1 LSGRGGTEVK
11 IAIDISPLATRKRTG
26 IPNYIFNLCQNLPI
40 ADENNKYLLFG
51 ASFGYY
57 QSLQAATKEMRI
69 NKHPNVSTRISR
81 VPRAALRLIWKYM
94 HVPSAERL
102 VGDIDIFHASHRIP
116 PPSKKARLVVTIH
129 DLTPI
134 KLPVYHT
141 KKMIDHY
148 ISDIPQ
154 SLKKADMVIA
164 VSNCTKND
172 ILEHFDI
179 AEERVRVTPEAAN
192 DNYKQISD
200 KHAIDKVKG
209 IYDIDKDYILFVG
222 TLEPR
227 KNLVNLL
234 KAYSILPD
242 YLKRDYALVLCGKKG
257 WYYEEIFETVREL
270 KLENKVIFTG
280 YVPDK
285 DIPLLMNGA
294 AVFVYP
300 SFYEGFGL
308 PPLEAMACGTPVIS
322 TNVSSIPEVVGD
334 AGILV
339 SPTDVEE
346 LSDAMLRVLDNET
359 LKAQLSEKG
368 LKQASKFSWRA
379 TAEKTV
385 ELYNEV
391 GSP

>member
-1 LSGRGGTEVK
+1 VK

-40 ADENNKYLLFG
+40 VDENNKYLLFG

-69 NKHPNVSTRISR
+69 SKHPNMSARISR
-81 VPRAALRLIWKYM
+81 VPRAALRLMWKYV
-94 HVPSAERL
+94 HVPSAESL
-102 VGDIDIFHASHRIP
+102 VRQKITVLHGTDRITAP
-116 PPSKKARLVVTIH
+116 PKKAKIVVTVF

-134 KLPVYHT
+134 KHPTYHT
-141 KKMIDHY
+141 KGMISRY
-148 ISDIPQ
+148 ISDFPHL
-154 SLKKADMVIA
+154 LKNADKVIA
-164 VSNCTKND
+164 ISNCTKND
-172 ILEHFDI
+172 IIEHFDI
-179 AEERVRVTPEAAN
+179 AEERVQVTPLAAN
-192 DNYKQISD
+192 DDYKQISD
-200 KHAIDKVKG
+200 KHAIDKIKG

-280 YVPDK
+280 YVPDEY
-285 DIPLLMNGA
+285 IPLLMNGA

-379 TAEKTV
+379 TAEKTMEV
-385 ELYNEV
+385 YNEV

>member
-1 LSGRGGTEVK
+1 MK

-69 NKHPNVSTRISR
+69 SKYPNMSARISR
-81 VPRAALRLIWKYM
+81 MPRAALRLMWKYV
-94 HVPSAERL
+94 HAPSAESL
-102 VGDIDIFHASHRIP
+102 VRQKIAVLHGTDRITAP
-116 PPSKKARLVVTIH
+116 PKKAKIVVTVF

-134 KLPVYHT
+134 KHPTYHT
-141 KKMIDHY
+141 KGMISRY
-148 ISDIPQ
+148 ISDFPHL
-154 SLKKADMVIA
+154 LKNADMVIA
-164 VSNCTKND
+164 ISNCTKND
-172 ILEHFDI
+172 IIEHFDV
-179 AEERVRVTPEAAN
+179 AEERVRVTPLAAN
-192 DNYKQISD
+192 DDYKQISD
-200 KHAIDKVKG
+200 KNAIDKIKS

-242 YLKRDYALVLCGKKG
+242 YLKHDYALVLCGKKG

-280 YVPDK
+280 YVPDE

-346 LSDAMLRVLDNET
+346 LSDAMLRVLDSET

-379 TAEKTV
+379 TAGKTMEV
-385 ELYNEV
+385 YNEV
-391 GSP
+391 GSR

>member
-1 LSGRGGTEVK
+1 MK
-11 IAIDISPLATRKRTG
+11 IAIDISPLATQKRTG
-26 IPNYIFNLCQNLPI
+26 IENYVFNLCKNLPLV
-40 ADENNKYLLFG
+40 DKENEYVLF
-51 ASFGYY
+51 ANSYRHY
-57 QSLQAATKEMRI
+57 QSLRTAVEEISVRSY
-69 NKHPNVSTRISR
+69 PNMSAKISKL
-81 VPRAALRLIWKYM
+81 PGTFLRLLWGCLRA
-94 HVPSAERL
+94 PSAERL
-102 VGDIDIFHASHRIP
+102 VGDIDIFHHASHRMS
-116 PPSKKARLVVTIH
+116 PPSKKTRLVVTIF

-134 KLPVYHT
+134 KHPTYHT
-141 KKMIDHY
+141 KGMISRY
-148 ISDIPQ
+148 ISDFPHL
-154 SLKKADMVIA
+154 LKNADKVIA
-164 VSNCTKND
+164 ISNCTKND
-172 ILEHFDI
+172 IIEHFDI
-179 AEERVRVTPEAAN
+179 AEERVQVTPLAAN
-192 DNYKQISD
+192 DDYKQISD
-200 KHAIDKVKG
+200 KHAIDKIKG

-234 KAYSILPD
+234 KAYCILPD

-379 TAEKTV
+379 TAEKTMEV
-385 ELYNEV
+385 YNEV